1 MVSSSPRSN
10 ESLLQSSLDSLPCML
25 FFYFSLDRLTL
36 QFSRDLRNLPR
47 IDSNDQRPAATSR
60 KKNLFVIKI
69 CIRLRGSKFNK
80 ISASKGERDFPE
92 TVVAY
97 TIDSLSSL
105 PPSRSREKAML
116 LRNEGMNRAKR
127 RPLVRWKRGPRFRAE
142 ALCFERFGFARESKL
157 AYRTV

>member
-1 MVSSSPRSN
+1 MVPSSPRSN

-36 QFSRDLRNLPR
+36 QFSRDLRNLSR
-47 IDSNDQRPAATSR
+47 IDSNDQRPAAISR

-80 ISASKGERDFPE
+80 ISVSKGERDFPE

-97 TIDSLSSL
+97 TIDSFSFF
-105 PPSRSREKAML
+105 PPSQRKSDVVAERGNEPCETQTASLVEARSAFPRGSVVFRTFRFCSRE
-116 LRNEGMNRAKR
+116 
-127 RPLVRWKRGPRFRAE
+127 
-142 ALCFERFGFARESKL
+142 
-157 AYRTV
+157 

>member
-80 ISASKGERDFPE
+80 ISVSKGERDFPE
-92 TVVAY
+92 TVIAY
-97 TIDSLSSL
+97 TIDSLPL
-105 PPSRSREKAML
+105 FFPPSFRRKSDVVAERGNEPCETQTASLVEARSAL
-116 LRNEGMNRAKR
+116 
-127 RPLVRWKRGPRFRAE
+127 PRGSVVFRTFRF
-142 ALCFERFGFARESKL
+142 CSKE
-157 AYRTV
+157 

>member
-1 MVSSSPRSN
+1 MVLSSPRSN

-47 IDSNDQRPAATSR
+47 IDSNDQRPAAISR
-60 KKNLFVIKI
+60 KRNLFVIKI

-80 ISASKGERDFPE
+80 ISVSKGERDFPE

-97 TIDSLSSL
+97 TIDSLSSFS
-105 PPSRSREKAML
+105 PRPREKAML
-116 LRNEGMNRAKR
+116 LRSEGMNRVKR
-127 RPLVRWKRGPRFRAE
+127 RPLVWWKRGPRFRAE
-142 ALCFERFGFARESKL
+142 ALCSERFGCVRESKP
-157 AYRTV
+157 ANRTV